1 MEEFFDPC
9 GIAESQPSLKPQAYD
24 FGLGL
29 NRVVL
34 SLVTFI
40 IVPNDDMNLYVY
52 SKSYNRSRGS

>member
-29 NRVVL
+29 DRVGTYL
-34 SLVTFI
+34 MSFI
-40 IVPNDDMNLYVY
+40 FQAFISSSTLFALIDIFNCT
-52 SKSYNRSRGS
+52 K

>member
-34 SLVTFI
+34 SLDTFI
-40 IVPNDDMNLYVY
+40 IVPNNAMNLYV
-52 SKSYNRSRGS
+52 